1 MSDKDL
7 LRNRFAANLHSYN
20 SLAVVQQ
27 QICDELARMISAH
40 IQPEHIA
47 RGLEIGTG
55 TGFLTRRLLE
65 LCPHTSWTLND
76 LVEGS
81 AHFLEAYTRNHTI
94 RFQWGDAEILTQF
107 SDKPYDLIATAST
120 VQWFDNL
127 SAFIQ
132 ALPELLSDKGVI
144 ALSTFGPDNFI
155 EIRTTTGDGL
165 DYYTVDELAKLFQQA
180 GLSVLE
186 CKEYTRQLAFDS
198 PTAVLRH
205 IKATGVNAIHK
216 SRWTPRRLTQFE
228 TDYRTHYSTP
238 TGEVTIT
245 YHPILIVATKQTIR

>member
-20 SLAVVQQ
+20 SLAIVQQ
-27 QICDELARMISAH
+27 QICDELANMLSAH
-40 IQPEHIA
+40 IEPKHIA

-65 LCPHTSWTLND
+65 LCPHATWTLND

-81 AHFLEAYTRNHTI
+81 ANFLEAYTRNHAI
-94 RFQWGDAEILTQF
+94 RFQWGDAEDLAQF
-107 SDKPYDLIATAST
+107 SDRPYNLIATAST
-120 VQWFDNL
+120 VQWFDHL
-127 SAFIQ
+127 PIFIKS
-132 ALPELLSDKGVI
+132 LPELLSKTGVI

-165 DYYTVDELAKLFQQA
+165 DYYTADELSKLFQQA
-180 GLSVLE
+180 GLSILE
-186 CKEYTRQLAFDS
+186 CKEYIRQLNFDS

-228 TDYRTHYSTP
+228 TDYRTQYSTS

-245 YHPILIVATKQTIR
+245 YHPILIVAQKS